1 MFRAFQGLCINEFSG
16 LEFDHQNTFDV
27 QTGEQVTKS
36 LHPAPLSLSSRSS
49 EVKCFCNVLQA
60 LERLSFKGSRIR
72 ETIAAQCRILMFWYC
87 TTYLLL
93 EKNKPKYQKLEL
105 LLDNGDSENTG
116 VQLEPALDEEEAV
129 DQTEEPEDELKQPLD
144 DQSQTSSE
152 EFGEIRPFVLEG
164 L

>member
-1 MFRAFQGLCINEFSG
+1 
-16 LEFDHQNTFDV
+16 
-27 QTGEQVTKS
+27 
-36 LHPAPLSLSSRSS
+36 
-49 EVKCFCNVLQA
+49 
-60 LERLSFKGSRIR
+60 
-72 ETIAAQCRILMFWYC
+72 MFWYC

>member
-1 MFRAFQGLCINEFSG
+1 M
-16 LEFDHQNTFDV
+16 
-27 QTGEQVTKS
+27 S
-36 LHPAPLSLSSRSS
+36 LRSS
-49 EVKCFCNVLQA
+49 EVKGLWLVLQA

-72 ETIAAQCRILMFWYC
+72 ETIAAQMRILMFWYC

-105 LLDNGDSENTG
+105 LLDNGDTETPG
-116 VQLEPALDEEEAV
+116 VQLEPALDEAEVV

-144 DQSQTSSE
+144 DQSSTSSD